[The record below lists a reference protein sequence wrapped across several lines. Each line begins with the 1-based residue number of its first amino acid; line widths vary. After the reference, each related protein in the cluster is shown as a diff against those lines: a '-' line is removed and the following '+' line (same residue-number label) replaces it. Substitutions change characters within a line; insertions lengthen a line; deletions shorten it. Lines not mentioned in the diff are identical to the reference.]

1 VRILYIG
8 SGSLAC
14 PALRELAAR
23 KDDPIVSVVT
33 QPDRPSG
40 RHRTLTA
47 CPVKQLA
54 LRLGLSVRSPEK
66 VGDPAEVEALKALA
80 PDFIVVADYGQ
91 FLKPALLALPPK
103 GTVNIHPSLLPKY
116 RGAAPVQWAVAN
128 GETETGVTIL
138 YVTEKMDAGDIILQ
152 EKVPIRE
159 EHTAAALTPL
169 LAELG
174 ATLLIR
180 AVELIRREAAPRR
193 PQDEA
198 LATLAPKL
206 NKEDGR
212 LDWSRPADIL
222 RQRIRGFTPWP
233 GCFTESPKG
242 SGHLLRLLMVRVEPP
257 AGEPGRVLECG
268 PDGPLIACGQ
278 MSLRL
283 LEVQPEGR
291 KPMSGAD
298 YVRGYRLQAGDR
310 IG

>member
-1 VRILYIG
+1 MRILYIG

-14 PALRELAAR
+14 PALRELATR
-23 KDDPIVSVVT
+23 PGDPVVAVVT

-40 RHRTLTA
+40 RHRMLTA

-54 LRLGLSVRSPEK
+54 LRVGLPVRSPER
-66 VGDPAEVEALKALA
+66 VGDPAEIEALKALA
-80 PDFIVVADYGQ
+80 PDLIVVADYGQ

-103 GTVNIHPSLLPKY
+103 GAINIHPSLLPRY

-128 GETETGVTIL
+128 GETETGITIL
-138 YVTEKMDAGDIILQ
+138 YVTDKMDAGDIILQ
-152 EKVPIRE
+152 EKVPIRD
-159 EHTAAALTPL
+159 EHTAAMLTSL

-174 ATLLIR
+174 ATLLVR
-180 AVELIRREAAPRR
+180 AVELIRSGHVPRL
-193 PQDEA
+193 PQDES

-206 NKEDGR
+206 TKEDGR
-212 LDWSRPADIL
+212 LDWSRPAEIL
-222 RQRIRGFTPWP
+222 RHRIRGFTPWP

-242 SGHLLRLLMVRVEPP
+242 SGHLLRLLMARVEPVT
-257 AGEPGRVLECG
+257 GEPGLVLECG

-278 MSLRL
+278 KSLRL

-298 YVRGYRLQAGDR
+298 YVRGYRLQGGDR